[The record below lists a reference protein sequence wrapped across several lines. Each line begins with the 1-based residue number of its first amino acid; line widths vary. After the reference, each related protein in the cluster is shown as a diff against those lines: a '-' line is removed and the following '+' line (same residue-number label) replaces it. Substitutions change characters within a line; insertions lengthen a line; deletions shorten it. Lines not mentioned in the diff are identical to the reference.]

1 MNKEVEDKYYLLVEV
16 DVNYDLD
23 ARNGEENTVA
33 DQMVVDPWL
42 LTLGEHQ
49 ANKIEIRDVARLST
63 RENNLPTL
71 CRALVWL

>member
-33 DQMVVDPWL
+33 DQMVVDP
-42 LTLGEHQ
+42 
-49 ANKIEIRDVARLST
+49 
-63 RENNLPTL
+63 
-71 CRALVWL
+71 